1 MLWYRK
7 LNLLML
13 VSLMLVITLSCTQ
26 NQYLKGDQ
34 YLKEEPSPGYL
45 RHEQVVFVDDGTCPA
60 GEIKKVTG
68 GNMQRSI
75 PRQVQCIKR
84 PQ

>member
-1 MLWYRK
+1 MPWYRK
-7 LNLLML
+7 QHLLMPA
-13 VSLMLVITLSCTQ
+13 SLMLIITLGCTQ
-26 NQYLKGDQ
+26 NQSLKGDQ
-34 YLKEEPSPGYL
+34 YLKEEPPPGHL
-45 RHEQVVFVDDGTCPA
+45 RHEQVVFVDDGICPA

-75 PRQVQCIKR
+75 NRQVQCIKR

>member
-1 MLWYRK
+1 MVWCRK
-7 LNLLML
+7 LNVLMLTLLMPI
-13 VSLMLVITLSCTQ
+13 VIFGCVQS
-26 NQYLKGDQ
+26 Q
-34 YLKEEPSPGYL
+34 YLKEDPPPGYL
-45 RHEQVVFVDDGTCPA
+45 RHEQVIFVDDGTCPT

>member
-13 VSLMLVITLSCTQ
+13 VSLMLVITLGCTQ

-34 YLKEEPSPGYL
+34 YLKEEPPPGYL

-60 GEIKKVTG
+60 GEIKKVIG
-68 GNMQRSI
+68 GNMSKSI
-75 PRQVQCIKR
+75 PRQVQCVKR
-84 PQ
+84 HQ

>member
-1 MLWYRK
+1 MVWRHK

-13 VSLMLVITLSCTQ
+13 TLVMPTVIFGCTQ
-26 NQYLKGDQ
+26 NQYLK
-34 YLKEEPSPGYL
+34 EEPAYGDL

-60 GEIKKVTG
+60 GEIKKLTG

-75 PRQVQCIKR
+75 QRQVQCVKR

>member
-1 MLWYRK
+1 MYWYRK
-7 LNLLML
+7 LNLLVL
-13 VSLMLVITLSCTQ
+13 VSLMLVIAFGCTQ
-26 NQYLKGDQ
+26 NQYLK
-34 YLKEEPSPGYL
+34 EEPPPGYL

-60 GEIKKVTG
+60 GEIKKIIG

>member
-1 MLWYRK
+1 MVWCRK

-13 VSLMLVITLSCTQ
+13 TLVMLIVIFGCVQS
-26 NQYLKGDQ
+26 Q
-34 YLKEEPSPGYL
+34 YLKEDPPSGYL